1 MPLIWIVTLAVVFG
15 LAAMLLL
22 IGVLTLD
29 LLSLALAALLLWL
42 GFRLRAQARARG
54 PGAESDVSG
63 QATLGAARDA
73 PASADG
79 ESGAD
84 IDLDADADADVD
96 ATALELVVADGAT
109 SVSDEGVAL
118 HGSGRCLRR
127 HATGEPVESATLDLD
142 RDGARTLRVVTP
154 PDQRDEL
161 QADDLA
167 PGQPVALV
175 PERAPGQAP
184 RVRVFD
190 DTVDHLAGWLAEP
203 DAAAVAPLLLR
214 GAGVRALSF
223 YEWRDDDGRRCELSV
238 LVYRPDALVEP

>member
-1 MPLIWIVTLAVVFG
+1 MPLIWIVALAVVFG

-29 LLSLALAALLLWL
+29 LLSLAVAALLLWL
-42 GFRLRAQARARG
+42 GLRLRAQAQARG
-54 PGAESDVSG
+54 PGPESDVSG
-63 QATLGAARDA
+63 QATLGAARDDPA
-73 PASADG
+73 PADD
-79 ESGAD
+79 EPD
-84 IDLDADADADVD
+84 PDDDVD
-96 ATALELVVADGAT
+96 TAALELAVAHEAT

-127 HATGEPVESATLDLD
+127 HATGEPVEPATLDLD

-190 DTVDHLAGWLAEP
+190 DTVDHLAGWLSEP

-214 GAGVRALSF
+214 GASVRALSF

-238 LVYRPDALVEP
+238 LVYRPDVLVEP